1 MHLDHEFIIVLHIAH
16 QPDEKLS
23 CSIYKTCRVAKL
35 KACVYHF
42 SKNRIFSAILS
53 ISANGT
59 AVDELTE
66 GKAQTCSAVET
77 LYATILF
84 HQWAAC
90 HESDHLLKSG
100 GAKMGS
106 ELQRDADDVMDSENS
121 QADDGNGELK
131 QSNQGAILCLFSS
144 ETCVCLHLLI
154 VMVVGWAAAS
164 SPSDG

>member
-1 MHLDHEFIIVLHIAH
+1 VHLDHEFIIVLHIAH